1 VEPSRGLSLRD
12 RDRGHRAGRGS
23 VEDGWIVGLA
33 GADRCG
39 AAGINLEDLRCE
51 LGAGAE
57 AATLEVP
64 LGVQNART
72 ERRDLETKVEHDATT
87 LASLAEDSLR
97 HPVRRLLAPVAALA
111 YRYRQDT
118 GGRVVIVNR
127 RGIAVI
133 DTNPRGGGAKSF
145 ASRPETRAALRGN
158 VAIGTRTSETLHTKL
173 PYVAV
178 PVAAVGR
185 VEGAVRITYPTSA
198 VDARIRRYWL
208 ALAAIAGVVLAIA
221 TAVGMR
227 VAAFVASPLRRLE
240 RTAGA
245 VGRGELSVRAAEDEG
260 ASEVRSLAAV
270 FNETATK
277 LEHVLR
283 SVFGSRTSA
292 EMFAASGQSD
302 LAGALAEAERLAGLV
317 DGLLSLARAGAEAA
331 PARRVDL
338 GMLLQERVDAWSAF
352 AEESSVRL
360 VAETD
365 VAPVGAVAS
374 EERLR
379 QAIDNLIE
387 NAVEVSPAHGAVT
400 LRASFVAPW
409 VEIQVRD
416 EGPGMSPDELGR
428 AFDRFWRAR
437 PGEGSGLGLA
447 IVRRL
452 IEADGGTV
460 ELRAT
465 LDGGLEALIRLPR
478 AAG

>member
-1 VEPSRGLSLRD
+1 VSRRILLSYLGLVL
-12 RDRGHRAGRGS
+12 
-23 VEDGWIVGLA
+23 VVLA
-33 GADRCG
+33 A
-39 AAGINLEDLRCE
+39 
-51 LGAGAE
+51 
-57 AATLEVP
+57 LEVP

-87 LASLAEDSLR
+87 LASLAEDSLKQ
-97 HPVRRLLAPVAALA
+97 PVRRLLAPVAALA

-133 DTNPRGGGAKSF
+133 DTNPRGGGAESF
-145 ASRPETRAALRGN
+145 ASRPEIRTALRGS
-158 VAIGTRTSETLHTKL
+158 VAVGTRPSETLHTKL
-173 PYVAV
+173 LYVAV
-178 PVAAVGR
+178 PIAAVGR

-221 TAVGMR
+221 TAVGVR
-227 VAAFVASPLRRLE
+227 VAAFVARPLRRLE

-245 VGRGELSVRAAEDEG
+245 VGRGELSARAAEDEG
-260 ASEVRSLAAV
+260 PPEVRSLASV
-270 FNETATK
+270 FNETVTK

-283 SVFGSRTSA
+283 SQEEFVADASHQLRTPLTA
-292 EMFAASGQSD
+292 LRLRLENLGRDVAASGQSD
-302 LAGALAEAERLAGLV
+302 LAGALAEAERLSGLV

-338 GMLLQERVDAWSAF
+338 GMLLQDRVEAWSAF
-352 AEESSVRL
+352 AEESGARL
-360 VAETD
+360 VAETQM
-365 VAPVGAVAS
+365 APVAVAS

-387 NAVEVSPAHGAVT
+387 NAVEVSPRHGAVT
-400 LRASFVAPW
+400 LSARSVPSW
-409 VEIQVRD
+409 VEIRVRD

-437 PGEGSGLGLA
+437 TGEGSGLGLA

-460 ELRAT
+460 ELRAAP
-465 LDGGLEALIRLPR
+465 DHGLEAVIRLRP
-478 AAG
+478 A

>member
-1 VEPSRGLSLRD
+1 VSRRILLSYLGLVL
-12 RDRGHRAGRGS
+12 
-23 VEDGWIVGLA
+23 VVLA
-33 GADRCG
+33 A
-39 AAGINLEDLRCE
+39 
-51 LGAGAE
+51 
-57 AATLEVP
+57 LEVP

-87 LASLAEDSLR
+87 LASLAEDSLKQ
-97 HPVRRLLAPVAALA
+97 PVRRLLAPVAALA

-118 GGRVVIVNR
+118 GGRVLIVNR

-133 DTNPRGGGAKSF
+133 DTNPRGGGAETF
-145 ASRPETRAALRGN
+145 ASRPEIRAALRGN

-173 PYVAV
+173 LYVAV

-198 VDARIRRYWL
+198 VDARIRRYWF

-221 TAVGMR
+221 TAVGVR
-227 VAAFVASPLRRLE
+227 VAEFVARPLRRLE

-245 VGRGELSVRAAEDEG
+245 VGRGELSARAAEDEG
-260 ASEVRSLAAV
+260 PPEVRSLAAV
-270 FNETATK
+270 FNETVTK

-283 SVFGSRTSA
+283 SQEEFVADASHQLRTPLTA
-292 EMFAASGQSD
+292 LRLRLENLGRDVAKSGQSD
-302 LAGALAEAERLAGLV
+302 LAGALAEAERLSGLV
-317 DGLLSLARAGAEAA
+317 DSLLSLARAGAEAA
-331 PARRVDL
+331 PADGVDL
-338 GMLLQERVDAWSAF
+338 GALLQDRVDAWSAF
-352 AEESSVRL
+352 ADESGVRL

-365 VAPVGAVAS
+365 VAPVMAVAS

-409 VEIQVRD
+409 VEIRVRD

-465 LDGGLEALIRLPR
+465 PEGGLEALIRLPR

>member
-145 ASRPETRAALRGN
+145 ASRPET
-158 VAIGTRTSETLHTKL
+158 LHTKL

-283 SVFGSRTSA
+283 SQEEFVADASHQLRTPLTALRLRLENLGRDVRCVGTVRPRRCTRRGRTS
-292 EMFAASGQSD
+292 
-302 LAGALAEAERLAGLV
+302 
-317 DGLLSLARAGAEAA
+317 
-331 PARRVDL
+331 RRS
-338 GMLLQERVDAWSAF
+338 RRRS
-352 AEESSVRL
+352 
-360 VAETD
+360 
-365 VAPVGAVAS
+365 PV
-374 EERLR
+374 
-379 QAIDNLIE
+379 
-387 NAVEVSPAHGAVT
+387 
-400 LRASFVAPW
+400 
-409 VEIQVRD
+409 
-416 EGPGMSPDELGR
+416 
-428 AFDRFWRAR
+428 AR
-437 PGEGSGLGLA
+437 P
-447 IVRRL
+447 RR
-452 IEADGGTV
+452 
-460 ELRAT
+460 R
-465 LDGGLEALIRLPR
+465 
-478 AAG
+478 